1 MTQLQKA
8 TRYYAIAK
16 QLWTLANLG
25 RVDRRVAISHLNKT
39 RPALVKQIRLAEAYL
54 GREHRV

>member
-8 TRYYAIAK
+8 TNYYVLAK
-16 QLWTLANLG
+16 ELWSLANLG
-25 RVDRRVAISHLNKT
+25 RADRRVAISHLNRA